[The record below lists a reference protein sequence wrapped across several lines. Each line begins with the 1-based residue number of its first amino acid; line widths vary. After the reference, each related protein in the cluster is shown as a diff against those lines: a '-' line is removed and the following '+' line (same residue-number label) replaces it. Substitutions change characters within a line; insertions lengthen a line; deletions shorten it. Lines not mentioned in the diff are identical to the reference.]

1 MTTLDP
7 LAEDTPQPTD
17 EVAEADVFTFA
28 PSPMP
33 DSEPTSLTVADEAP
47 AFDIPDEVTV
57 VESDGAEPSTADA
70 PPLLITSAD
79 LEEVPP
85 SDEPPLFDEPEPDA
99 SSDAFLEQLRDA
111 ASGEGSDEFGEDAL
125 ATFFDDREDDGGRSW
140 FTRRR

>member
-1 MTTLDP
+1 MSYERLDRCD
-7 LAEDTPQPTD
+7 A
-17 EVAEADVFTFA
+17 AAAKSRARFA
-28 PSPMP
+28 GCSW
-33 DSEPTSLTVADEAP
+33 SLRTCWSARVADEAP

-125 ATFFDDREDDGGRSW
+125 ATFFDDREDDGGRKI
-140 FTRRR
+140 